1 MLLSVPPKYSIAMTI
16 GHLKSKSAIRI
27 HGQLLK
33 KKGML
38 LHFTWP
44 LEALYF
50 DTFPGIDS
58 LIIVVLT
65 QSEIRTIFW
74 ILRIPEPTLQPL
86 Q

>member
-1 MLLSVPPKYSIAMTI
+1 MLF
-16 GHLKSKSAIRI
+16 
-27 HGQLLK
+27 
-33 KKGML
+33 
-38 LHFTWP
+38 HFTWP

-50 DTFPGIDS
+50 DTFPGLDS

-74 ILRIPEPTLQPL
+74 ILRFPEPTLRPL